1 VVTVTLN
8 EGSLTSAPDADVLK
22 GANAC
27 VMGEEILQFGVA
39 TLVGPLTYQ
48 LSHLLRGRRGT
59 EKAMT
64 THTVGERF
72 VLLDGAGARAQTL
85 NGSAIGQPLWI
96 KAVSANTAESKVTA
110 SAVTLQAKNL
120 RPLSPVHLSSVRLAT
135 GDRVFSWIRRSR
147 AFLPWQD
154 GVDMPLSE
162 TGESY
167 TLTLSKNGTLL
178 RQQTVSSP
186 SYTYTLPAQQ
196 ADGVLPT
203 DVLSVSVAQISER
216 VGAGEAAVAVG

>member
-1 VVTVTLN
+1 
-8 EGSLTSAPDADVLK
+8 
-22 GANAC
+22 
-27 VMGEEILQFGVA
+27 
-39 TLVGPLTYQ
+39 
-48 LSHLLRGRRGT
+48 
-59 EKAMT
+59 
-64 THTVGERF
+64 
-72 VLLDGAGARAQTL
+72 
-85 NGSAIGQPLWI
+85 
-96 KAVSANTAESKVTA
+96 
-110 SAVTLQAKNL
+110 
-120 RPLSPVHLSSVRLAT
+120 
-135 GDRVFSWIRRSR
+135 VFSWIRRSR